1 MKKIFAL
8 ISAFFMLF
16 FCNAKAAYTG
26 SDINNIAG
34 FSFEWAEKNI
44 APLANPDSVASDYH
58 IMALKRAGKAFDY
71 GKYISV
77 TDAKTPKTVQDGQ
90 RMIMANTA
98 AGGVLDDDIISQ
110 YTYGKEFTN
119 TQDIATSL
127 IAILSGEYAVKS
139 DTTDIN
145 RLAVQLLEKQNSD
158 GSFDSDIL
166 TTAKSMIA
174 LSFLSGKCY
183 VVKGEEIGERYRYD
197 VNTAILRGVNYL
209 QNNKNQDCGYG
220 NVLNTAFVVMALDSA
235 GVDADNDPGFSD
247 GEKSTLSALL
257 ENCEADGSF
266 GGDKDSTAVALC
278 AIVSHLRAMQGNSA
292 FFTLRT
298 EDMPYNPDDYI
309 EDINHSG
316 EGLKIETQDEIEVSF
331 ATQKLIDT
339 SEPPYTLESYSPVES
354 EPYTGQ
360 RRTGKNLIVIIVVI
374 VFVIITA
381 VALAIVSYFVY
392 IRPKKNF
399 HCKKSEEDEGD
410 SENKSD
416 TRK

>member
-1 MKKIFAL
+1 MKRIFAL

-16 FCNAKAAYTG
+16 FCNAKAGYTG
-26 SDINNIAG
+26 SDINDIAG
-34 FSFEWAEKNI
+34 LSFEWADKNI

-58 IMALKRAGKAFDY
+58 IMALKRGGKAFDY

-77 TDAKTPKTVQDGQ
+77 TDAKTPKTIQDGQ

-98 AGGVLDDDIISQ
+98 AGGVLGDDIISK

-127 IAILSGEYAVKS
+127 IAILSGEYSVKS

-158 GSFDSDIL
+158 GSFDSDVL

-183 VVKGEEIGERYRYD
+183 VVKGDEIGERYRYD
-197 VNTAILRGVNYL
+197 VNTSILRGVNYL
-209 QNNKNQDCGYG
+209 QNSKNPDYGYG
-220 NVLNTAFVVMALDSA
+220 SVLNTAFVVMALDSA

-247 GEKSTLSALL
+247 GENSTLSALL
-257 ENCEADGSF
+257 KSCEEDGSF

-278 AIVSHLRAMQGNSA
+278 AVVSHLRAMQGNSA
-292 FFTLRT
+292 FFALRT

-309 EDINHSG
+309 EDINRSG
-316 EGLKIETQDEIEVSF
+316 EGIKIETQDEIEVSF
-331 ATQKLIDT
+331 TSQKLIKP
-339 SEPPYTLESYSPVES
+339 SQNPYTLESHSPVES
-354 EPYTGQ
+354 EPYTSQ
-360 RRTGKNLIVIIVVI
+360 RRNGKSLIFIILVI
-374 VFVIITA
+374 VLVVVTA
-381 VALAIVSYFVY
+381 VLLAVVTYFVY
-392 IRPKKNF
+392 IRPKKKFNY
-399 HCKKSEEDEGD
+399 KKAEEDEED
-410 SENKSD
+410 SQNESD
-416 TRK
+416 TKK

>member
-1 MKKIFAL
+1 MKRIFAL

-16 FCNAKAAYTG
+16 FCNVKATYTG
-26 SDINNIAG
+26 SEINDIAEL
-34 FSFEWAEKNI
+34 SFEWADKNI

-77 TDAKTPKTVQDGQ
+77 TDAKKPKTVQDGQ

-98 AGGVLDDDIISQ
+98 AGGVLGDDIISQ
-110 YTYGKEFTN
+110 YTYGKDFTN
-119 TQDIATSL
+119 TQDIATSI

-158 GSFDSDIL
+158 GSFDSDVL

-183 VVKGEEIGERYRYD
+183 VVKGEEIGEKYRYD
-197 VNTAILRGVNYL
+197 VNSSILRGVNYL
-209 QNNKNQDCGYG
+209 QNSKNPDYGYG
-220 NVLNTAFVVMALDSA
+220 SILNTAFVVLALDSA

-247 GEKSTLSALL
+247 GQNSTLSALIKS
-257 ENCEADGSF
+257 CEADGSF
-266 GGDKDSTAVALC
+266 DSDKDSTAVALC
-278 AIVSHLRAMQGNSA
+278 AVVSHLRAMQGNSA
-292 FFTLRT
+292 FFALRT

-331 ATQKLIDT
+331 IGQKISKPT
-339 SEPPYTLESYSPVES
+339 ETPYTLESHTPVETQ
-354 EPYTGQ
+354 PYTNQ
-360 RRTGKNLIVIIVVI
+360 RRNEKSLITIIVVI
-374 VFVIITA
+374 VLVIVTA
-381 VALAIVSYFVY
+381 VTLAAVVYFVF
-392 IRPKKNF
+392 IRPKKDF
-399 HCKKSEEDEGD
+399 HSKKSEEDEDD
-410 SENKSD
+410 SKNESD
-416 TRK
+416 TKK